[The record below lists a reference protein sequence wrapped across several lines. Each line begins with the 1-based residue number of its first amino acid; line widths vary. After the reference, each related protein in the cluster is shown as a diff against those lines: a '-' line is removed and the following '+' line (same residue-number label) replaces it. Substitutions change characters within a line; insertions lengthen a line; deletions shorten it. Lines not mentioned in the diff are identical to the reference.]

1 MSAQPSYIEQSN
13 NLRCF
18 DVNIDPRTVMPAW
31 FIDWRKG
38 FLNGDSKLSHR
49 HEEALARLIP
59 LLLCGEQSAIHV
71 FGVEVERLR
80 GSPWSSS
87 IGLLKEIET
96 DEYAHE
102 QALQT
107 VASMLMEPAE
117 LHSIKRKA
125 RHFYISLG
133 STAGMA
139 EHFARISQLDAC
151 VCIIMN
157 AITQCDLGKGH
168 PIVQLIDHIK
178 KDEARHVSICRK
190 HFLALGGDKRL
201 FKQNKESIGTKLVSL
216 LTTQGD
222 SLETLGIDPDVL
234 FRKLAHAQ

>member
-1 MSAQPSYIEQSN
+1 MSAQPSYIEQPN

-18 DVNIDPRTVMPAW
+18 DVSIDPRMVMPLW
-31 FIDWRKG
+31 FIDWRDG
-38 FLNGDSKLSHR
+38 FLSGRSKLSHR

-80 GSPWSSS
+80 GSPWSSCIS
-87 IGLLKEIET
+87 LLKDIET

-102 QALQT
+102 QALQS
-107 VASMLMEPAE
+107 VASMLMEPVD

-125 RHFYISLG
+125 RSFYISLG

-139 EHFARISQLDAC
+139 DHFARISQLDAC

-157 AITQCDLGKGH
+157 AITQSDLGKGH
-168 PIVQLIDHIK
+168 LIVRLLDHIK

-190 HFLALGGDKRL
+190 HFLALGGDRRL
-201 FKQNKESIGTKLVSL
+201 FKQNKDSIGSKLVSL
-216 LTTQGD
+216 LSTQAE
-222 SLETLGIDPDVL
+222 SFEALGIDPDVL
-234 FRKLAHAQ
+234 FKKLARV

>member
-38 FLNGDSKLSHR
+38 FLSGGSKLSHR

-87 IGLLKEIET
+87 ISLLKDIET

-107 VASMLMEPAE
+107 LASMLMEPTD
-117 LHSIKRKA
+117 LRSIKRKA

-133 STAGMA
+133 TTAGMG
-139 EHFARISQLDAC
+139 EHFARISQLDSC

-157 AITQCDLGKGH
+157 AITQCDLGRTH
-168 PIVQLIDHIK
+168 LIVQLFDHIK
-178 KDEARHVSICRK
+178 KDEARHVSISRK
-190 HFLALGGDKRL
+190 HFLKLGGDRRL
-201 FKQNKESIGTKLVSL
+201 FKESNKSIGSKLVTL
-216 LTTQGD
+216 LATQQD
-222 SLETLGIDPDVL
+222 SFEALGIDPDVL
-234 FRKLAHAQ
+234 FQKLARI